1 MVFNSLD
8 FFVFFIVVTFA
19 YFLLPHKYRW
29 AMLLAASCY
38 FYMAFVPI
46 YIVILFVT
54 IIVDYLAG
62 IWIENSQGGIRKAFL
77 VGSVITNVGV
87 LCIFKYYNFFVSNI
101 NDVILA
107 SGDYKL
113 PLLKIL
119 LPIGLSFHTFQAMS
133 YTIEVYRGNQKAERN
148 FGIYSLYVMFY
159 PQLVA
164 GPIERPQNILHQF
177 YEEHNFDWR
186 RLYDGLGRMLWGLFK
201 KVVIA
206 DRLSIMV
213 GNVYNHPQGHSG
225 FDFLLAAILFSIQ
238 VYCDFSGY
246 SDIALGSAHIMG
258 FRLMTNFNRP
268 LFATSINDYWTRWHI
283 SLSTWFRDYLY
294 VALGGNRAGRTRT
307 YFNIFIIFLVSG
319 FWHGANWTF
328 LTWGAVH
335 GVIVV
340 GGLLMRRYTPALTE
354 TGAPGS
360 GKHTLHIFK
369 AFLLC
374 TFTRIFFCA
383 HSMSDAWYILSHLG
397 DGWHLLS
404 PSFYKNA
411 VLSLYDNDL
420 VYGIFNLAASA
431 GVILFLIMVERV
443 TENGKEMALVAKKPM
458 SVQYAYYIFMI
469 AMICLLGVYENKEFI
484 YFQF

>member
-225 FDFLLAAILFSIQ
+225 FDFMLAAILFSIQ

-328 LTWGAVH
+328 VLWGLVH
-335 GVIVV
+335 GLLLSWNHYWRSLAISQKLNIRFLKPVFWTLTFITICFTWVLFRV
-340 GGLLMRRYTPALTE
+340 EDVQYLKPIYSGLLGLNGFEHLKLSWSFAEHLKASRLYELLAFSFLIIYL
-354 TGAPGS
+354 
-360 GKHTLHIFK
+360 GKP
-369 AFLLC
+369 
-374 TFTRIFFCA
+374 
-383 HSMSDAWYILSHLG
+383 SHLLL
-397 DGWHLLS
+397 DHLRHWHQKTMWLPTQLK
-404 PSFYKNA
+404 FTAIA
-411 VLSLYDNDL
+411 V
-420 VYGIFNLAASA
+420 ITF
-431 GVILFLIMVERV
+431 LFMMYCINMVG
-443 TENGKEMALVAKKPM
+443 NYNPFL
-458 SVQYAYYIFMI
+458 
-469 AMICLLGVYENKEFI
+469 